1 MSEVSTGIVSPIAK
15 ARLWRP
21 VDHPMMTSDP
31 FGKDKV
37 LTLTDRG
44 KDRFFSRYALA
55 TKHAD
60 GGLSDVSFYDT
71 LSEAASV
78 YIAACRREDVKP

>member
-1 MSEVSTGIVSPIAK
+1 MSEVSTGVVSPIPK

-31 FGKDKV
+31 FGKDRV

-55 TKHAD
+55 TKQAD
-60 GGLSDVSFYDT
+60 GALTDVRFHDNLPEAVADYLS
-71 LSEAASV
+71 
-78 YIAACRREDVKP
+78 ACRREDVKP

>member
-1 MSEVSTGIVSPIAK
+1 MSEVSTGVVAAVKKTHS
-15 ARLWRP
+15 WRTAEHDLM
-21 VDHPMMTSDP
+21 VSDP

-44 KDRFFSRYALA
+44 KDRFFSRYAVS

-60 GGLSDVSFYDT
+60 GTMSDVWFHDG
-71 LSEAASV
+71 LSEAVTS
-78 YIAACRREDVKP
+78 YLAACRREDVKP